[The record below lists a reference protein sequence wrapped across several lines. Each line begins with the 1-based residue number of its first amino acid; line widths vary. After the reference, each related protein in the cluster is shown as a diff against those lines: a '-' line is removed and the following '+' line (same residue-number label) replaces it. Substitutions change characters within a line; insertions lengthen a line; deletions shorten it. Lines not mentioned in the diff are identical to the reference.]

1 MLNLRFYISAL
12 NIAALNVTAL
22 ISVALALVYFSV
34 CNPVFAGPSETAYKP
49 KAASTNASAN
59 SRRRAERLVVPR
71 GPGES
76 SENLKAMLVQYGYN
90 AVADDGAHAD
100 FSQVELDSL
109 KEASREVVCIAGRS
123 FLVVY
128 FEARADS
135 AWGSDSIIAVFDRKP
150 KLHLVDAANVQG
162 DRETYIHPRLKVSPL
177 DDLMVVSCCH
187 LNAGEDY
194 CFIAL
199 YSLVNGKIKRVDRA
213 LPLLYSAR
221 SGKLDLRRNYK
232 ISVINDRSGKKGKIL
247 FNVKEEE
254 IRYDEES
261 EVVRSKR
268 VRYYPLFYFPR
279 GSFYEL
285 RDNDPVAARM
295 RARAKAFEVDDPF

>member
-1 MLNLRFYISAL
+1 MALMLNL
-12 NIAALNVTAL
+12 
-22 ISVALALVYFSV
+22 VALALVYFSLGH
-34 CNPVFAGPSETAYKP
+34 PVFAAPSETAYQPNAGKV
-49 KAASTNASAN
+49 KASTKASAN
-59 SRRRAERLVVPR
+59 SRSVAKRSVILSCTRQ
-71 GPGES
+71 S
-76 SENLKAMLVQYGYN
+76 SDKIKAMLVQYGYN
-90 AVADDGAHAD
+90 AVADDGAHID
-100 FSQVELDSL
+100 FDQVELDSL
-109 KEASREVVCIAGRS
+109 KETSRQVISVAGKN

-162 DRETYIHPRLKVSPL
+162 DRETYIQPKLRVSPR

-199 YSLVNGKIKRVDRA
+199 YSLVNGKIKRVDRS

-221 SGKLDLRRNYK
+221 SGKLDLKRNYT
-232 ISVINDRSGKKGKIL
+232 ISVIDDPSGKKGKIL
-247 FNVKEEE
+247 FKVKEEE
-254 IRYDEES
+254 IRYCDES
-261 EVVRSKR
+261 EVVKSKL
-268 VRYYPLFYFPR
+268 VHFYPLVYFPR

-285 RDNDPVAARM
+285 RKNDPVAARM
-295 RARAKAFEVDDPF
+295 RARAKALGVDDPF

>member
-1 MLNLRFYISAL
+1 MLNLRFCISAP
-12 NIAALNVTAL
+12 NVTAL
-22 ISVALALVYFSV
+22 SSVALALVYFSV
-34 CNPVFAGPSETAYKP
+34 CNPVLAGPSETAYKSKP
-49 KAASTNASAN
+49 AITI
-59 SRRRAERLVVPR
+59 SRRRAERSVVPS

-76 SENLKAMLVQYGYN
+76 SENLKTMLVQYGYN
-90 AVADDGAHAD
+90 AVADDGAHVD
-100 FSQVELDSL
+100 FDRVELDSL
-109 KEASREVVCIAGRS
+109 KEASRQVVSIAGKK

-162 DRETYIHPRLKVSPL
+162 DRETYIHPKLKVSTT

-199 YSLVNGKIKRVDRA
+199 YSLVNGKITRVDRS

-221 SGKLDLRRNYK
+221 NGKLDLRRNYK
-232 ISVINDRSGKKGKIL
+232 ISVISDPSGKKGKIL

-254 IRYDEES
+254 IRYDDES

-268 VRYYPLFYFPR
+268 VRYYPLVYFPR

-285 RDNDPVAARM
+285 RKSDPVAVRM
-295 RARAKAFEVDDPF
+295 RARAKALGVDEPF

>member
-1 MLNLRFYISAL
+1 MALMLNLRFYIAAL
-12 NIAALNVTAL
+12 NIAALNVSAL
-22 ISVALALVYFSV
+22 SLVALTLVDFLV
-34 CNPVFAGPSETAYKP
+34 CNPVFAGPSEKASKP
-49 KAASTNASAN
+49 KPVRTN
-59 SRRRAERLVVPR
+59 SRRRAQRSGLPI

-76 SENLKAMLVQYGYN
+76 SETLKAMLVQYGYN
-90 AVADDGAHAD
+90 AVADDGAHVD
-100 FSQVELDSL
+100 FSQGELDSL
-109 KEASREVVCIAGRS
+109 KEASREVVRIAGKN

-150 KLHLVDAANVQG
+150 RLHLV
-162 DRETYIHPRLKVSPL
+162 DRETYIHPRLKVSPR

-194 CFIAL
+194 CYVAL

-221 SGKLDLRRNYK
+221 NGKLDLRHNYK
-232 ISVINDRSGKKGKIL
+232 ISVISDPTGKKGKIL

-254 IRYDEES
+254 IRYADES
-261 EVVRSKR
+261 EAVRSKR
-268 VRYYPLFYFPR
+268 VRYYPLVYYPR
-279 GSFYEL
+279 GSFYEPKK
-285 RDNDPVAARM
+285 NDPAVARM
-295 RARAKAFEVDDPF
+295 RARAKALGVDEPF

>member
-1 MLNLRFYISAL
+1 MALMLNL
-12 NIAALNVTAL
+12 
-22 ISVALALVYFSV
+22 VALALVYFSL
-34 CNPVFAGPSETAYKP
+34 CNPVFAAPSETAYKP
-49 KAASTNASAN
+49 KAASTKPSTN
-59 SRRRAERLVVPR
+59 SRRGAERSVIPS
-71 GPGES
+71 GPGAGES

-90 AVADDGAHAD
+90 AVADDGAHVD
-100 FSQVELDSL
+100 FNQVELDSL
-109 KEASREVVCIAGRS
+109 KEASREVVRIAGKN

-135 AWGSDSIIAVFDRKP
+135 AWGSDSIIAVFERKP

-199 YSLVNGKIKRVDRA
+199 YTLINGKIKRVDRS

-221 SGKLDLRRNYK
+221 SGNLDLRRNYK
-232 ISVINDRSGKKGKIL
+232 ISVIKDPSGKKGKIL
-247 FNVKEEE
+247 FKVKEEE
-254 IRYDEES
+254 IRYCEDS
-261 EVVRSKR
+261 EVVKSKL
-268 VRYYPLFYFPR
+268 VRFYPLLYFPR

-285 RDNDPVAARM
+285 RKNDPVAARM
-295 RARAKAFEVDDPF
+295 SARAKALEVDDPF

>member
-1 MLNLRFYISAL
+1 MLNLRFYIAAL
-12 NIAALNVTAL
+12 NIAALNVSAL
-22 ISVALALVYFSV
+22 SLVALTLVDFLV
-34 CNPVFAGPSETAYKP
+34 CNPVFAGPSEKASKP
-49 KAASTNASAN
+49 KPVRTN
-59 SRRRAERLVVPR
+59 SRRRAQRSGLPI

-76 SENLKAMLVQYGYN
+76 SETLKAMLVQYGYN
-90 AVADDGAHAD
+90 AVADDGAHVD
-100 FSQVELDSL
+100 FSQGELDSL
-109 KEASREVVCIAGRS
+109 KEASREVVRIAGKN

-150 KLHLVDAANVQG
+150 RLHLVDAANVQG
-162 DRETYIHPRLKVSPL
+162 DRETYIHPRLKVSPR

-194 CFIAL
+194 CYVAL

-221 SGKLDLRRNYK
+221 NGKLDLRHDYK
-232 ISVINDRSGKKGKIL
+232 ISVVSDPSGKKGKIL

-261 EVVRSKR
+261 EAVRSKR
-268 VRYYPLFYFPR
+268 VRYYPLVYFPR
-279 GSFYEL
+279 GSFYEPKK
-285 RDNDPVAARM
+285 NDPVAARM
-295 RARAKAFEVDDPF
+295 RARAKALGVDEPF

>member
-1 MLNLRFYISAL
+1 MALMLNLRFCISAL
-12 NIAALNVTAL
+12 NFTVLS
-22 ISVALALVYFSV
+22 SVALALVYFSV
-34 CNPVFAGPSETAYKP
+34 CNPVSAGPSETANKP
-49 KAASTNASAN
+49 KAASTKASAN
-59 SRRRAERLVVPR
+59 SRRGAERSVIPR

-100 FSQVELDSL
+100 FIQVELDSL
-109 KEASREVVCIAGRS
+109 KEASREVVCVAGRK

-162 DRETYIHPRLKVSPL
+162 DRETYIHPRLKVSPR

-232 ISVINDRSGKKGKIL
+232 ISAVNDRSGKKGKIL

-261 EVVRSKR
+261 EVVKSKR

-285 RDNDPVAARM
+285 RKNDPVAARM
-295 RARAKAFEVDDPF
+295 RARAKALEVDDPF